1 MTASARRAQ
10 TVWLVLA
17 LCILLPVASLSVFR
31 AIPAEWPTLVVQLL
45 SFTPWLVIPAA
56 LALALALLGR
66 RHLVTAA
73 AVLLLGAQL
82 FWLWAPDAGRA
93 DKGTADAGQAGAGGA
108 DSGAS
113 ETSSTVPLTV
123 MSINSRFGRADAAE
137 IVRLVRDNGVE
148 LLAIQ
153 EHTQALE
160 DRLAAEGLGSLL
172 PNRISSPTENGS
184 GSATYSKHPMQAIG
198 LIPDTPFQMP
208 SFRLTVPVA
217 AAGSARAGN
226 TSPGRAAATLEV
238 TNVHTLPPVDVR
250 VGQWRSDLESLGRLV
265 ARNRAD
271 GQGNQLT
278 DNQLLLGDFNATYD
292 HAEFRRLLD
301 GGPGARKLVDVGT
314 ASGARFMPTW
324 PMDGQALPGITI
336 DHLVTSPRI
345 PASGYA
351 VHRVPGTD
359 HAAVLAMLEVPT
371 AG

>member
-17 LCILLPVASLSVFR
+17 PCILLPVASLSVFR
-31 AIPAEWPTLVVQLL
+31 AIPAEWPTPVVQLL

-73 AVLLLGAQL
+73 AALLLGAQL

-93 DKGTADAGQAGAGGA
+93 DKGVAEAGQAGAGRA
-108 DSGAS
+108 DTG
-113 ETSSTVPLTV
+113 TGSTVPLTV
-123 MSINSRFGRADAAE
+123 MSVNSRFGRADAAE

-153 EHTQALE
+153 EYTQALE
-160 DRLAAEGLGSLL
+160 DRLSAEGLGSLL

-184 GSATYSKHPMQAIG
+184 GSATYSKHPLRAIG
-198 LIPDTPFQMP
+198 LIPDTPFQIP
-208 SFRLTVPVA
+208 TFRVTLPVA
-217 AAGSARAGN
+217 AAA
-226 TSPGRAAATLEV
+226 LEV

-250 VGQWRSDLESLGRLV
+250 VGQWRSDLESLARLV
-265 ARNRAD
+265 ARNGAD
-271 GQGNQLT
+271 GQGNELPS
-278 DNQLLLGDFNATYD
+278 NQLLRNQLLMGDFNATYD
-292 HAEFRRLLD
+292 HSEFRRLLD
-301 GGPGARKLVDVGT
+301 GGPGGRKLVDVGT

-359 HAAVLAMLEVPT
+359 HAAVLATLEVPT

>member
-1 MTASARRAQ
+1 MTASAR
-10 TVWLVLA
+10 VLA
-17 LCILLPVASLSVFR
+17 LCMLLPVASLSVFR

-66 RHLVTAA
+66 RPVVTAA

-93 DKGTADAGQAGAGGA
+93 DAGQADAGQTEAGRTEAGRTGAGAS
-108 DSGAS
+108 DP
-113 ETSSTVPLTV
+113 ESTVRLTV

-137 IVRLVRDNGVE
+137 IVRLVRDNGVG

-172 PNRISSPTENGS
+172 PHRISSPVDNGS
-184 GSATYSKHPMQAIG
+184 GSATYSKHPIQAIG

-208 SFRLTVPVA
+208 TFRLTVPVA
-217 AAGSARAGN
+217 GAGN

-238 TNVHTLPPVDVR
+238 TNVHTLPPVDGR

-265 ARNRAD
+265 ARNGAD
-271 GQGNQLT
+271 GQG
-278 DNQLLLGDFNATYD
+278 NQLLLGDFNATYD
-292 HAEFRRLLD
+292 HFEFRRLLD
-301 GGPGARKLVDVGT
+301 GGPGGRKLVDVGT
-314 ASGARFMPTW
+314 ASGARFTPTW
-324 PMDGQALPGITI
+324 PMDGRPLPGITI
-336 DHLVTSPRI
+336 DHVVTSPRV
-345 PASGYA
+345 PGSGYA
-351 VHRVPGTD
+351 VHRVAGTD
-359 HAAVLAMLEVPT
+359 HAAVLATLDAPVN
-371 AG
+371 G